1 MKTSETGV
9 PLNAGGTG
17 TPSVAVIWE
26 IGILEMHISSTRE
39 GRVVRA
45 EPAVVRGQFGLP
57 AEAEEAEEAEAGLMS
72 NA

>member
-1 MKTSETGV
+1 
-9 PLNAGGTG
+9 
-17 TPSVAVIWE
+17 
-26 IGILEMHISSTRE
+26 MHISSTRE

-57 AEAEEAEEAEAGLMS
+57 AEAEEAEEAEAGSMS